1 MISGTWRLLAF
12 FRSRKCGLPCM
23 TSEGWYFR
31 FSPQSEHTT

>member
-1 MISGTWRLLAF
+1 MISGACRLLAL

-23 TSEGWYFR
+23 TSEGRYFR